1 MADGVIASRVLT
13 IAADAGM
20 GKPMEVRQIISTD
33 AMKRLK
39 LHIDFSRLSKVC
51 KQCVDAVQK
60 CSRARSVAEYGKL
73 IFGLNSQKGMYSG
86 KLNAGDNF
94 YWK

>member
-1 MADGVIASRVLT
+1 
-13 IAADAGM
+13 
-20 GKPMEVRQIISTD
+20 
-33 AMKRLK
+33 
-39 LHIDFSRLSKVC
+39 
-51 KQCVDAVQK
+51 VDAVQK